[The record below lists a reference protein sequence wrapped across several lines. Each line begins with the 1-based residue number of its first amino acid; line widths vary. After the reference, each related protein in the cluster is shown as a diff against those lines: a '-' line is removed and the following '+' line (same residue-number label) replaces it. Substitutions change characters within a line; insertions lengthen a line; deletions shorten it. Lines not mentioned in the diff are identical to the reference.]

1 MNKKIVLYSNT
12 GCSKCSMLKRWLEL
26 KKINYE
32 ELNISENDEA
42 RQTLISKGLIQLP
55 QVKIDGEFIK
65 FEVYNDILKYL

>member
-1 MNKKIVLYSNT
+1 MCHV
-12 GCSKCSMLKRWLEL
+12 KRWLEL

-55 QVKIDGEFIK
+55 QVKIDDEFIK